1 MESYNRGPE
10 VQKSS
15 LSTAQPKPNNNAFF
29 IFENLV
35 DWTLMI
41 GFPLAPVEED
51 DVSLRNV

>member
-15 LSTAQPKPNNNAFF
+15 LSTAQPSNNNAFF
-29 IFENLV
+29 IFVNLV